1 MSLQRDVDCPI
12 CLSQLLFSRAGCTL
26 MTCCGNFMHDAC
38 SFGLDTSSTSNT
50 IKDHC
55 PLCRAD
61 RLVEHSTEM
70 IERVRTHSQ
79 ANKPWAFYQL
89 GLFYRDGKGVTKSLL
104 TAKTNL
110 ETAAN
115 LGYRFAQ
122 LTLGNMYFKGLC
134 NETINLERAKEYYE
148 AAAVQEDSM
157 ACITLANMYMNG
169 KGVVQN
175 DEKANHYLTIAADK
189 NNNPIACFILGMRI
203 LTGDGCRMS
212 LLKARPYLTK
222 CVAAKTS
229 DGDEAIVQYQKQ
241 ASAFLKQTND
251 LIKRQFLAA
260 QGDAQNQFNLGSS
273 WGKGQAGLT
282 KSNSAPSYD
291 VAMFWYA
298 KAVAQGFG
306 QAIPMLAMCSTQLEK
321 NGIKPI
327 PDDSKFCSM
336 CASLTPRREPP
347 IKIPGWLNCKC
358 KIAAFCSREC
368 QTAAWKGHR
377 QSHKAE
383 LKKQANVKTE
393 GESKS
398 TDSTKTSATVN
409 TEDA

>member
-1 MSLQRDVDCPI
+1 
-12 CLSQLLFSRAGCTL
+12 
-26 MTCCGNFMHDAC
+26 MTCCGNFMHEAC

-89 GLFYRDGKGVTKSLL
+89 GLLYRDGTGVTKSMSN
-104 TAKTNL
+104 AKNNL
-110 ETAAN
+110 ERAAS

-122 LTLGNMYFKGLC
+122 VTLGNMYFKGTY
-134 NETINLERAKEYYE
+134 NETINHERAKEYYE

-157 ACITLANMYMNG
+157 ACITLADMYMNG

-175 DEKANHYLTIAADK
+175 DEKANHYLTIAANK

-203 LTGDGCRMS
+203 LTGAGCRAS
-212 LLKARPYLTK
+212 PLKARPYLTK

-241 ASAFLKQTND
+241 ASAFLKQTNK
-251 LIKRQFLAA
+251 LIKTQFLAA
-260 QGDAQNQFNLGSS
+260 QGDAQNQFNLGSA
-273 WGKGQAGLT
+273 WGNDQAGLT
-282 KSNSAPSYD
+282 ESNSGPSYD
-291 VAMFWYA
+291 VAMFWYS

-377 QSHKAE
+377 KTHKAL